1 MEPLTAK
8 EARRRRSTR
17 HPALCRDCQQ
27 ISTQPSERNASW
39 MSAHATPVANQ
50 MTLAPALGPIGGIR
64 PGLVSRTHR
73 PHRATI
79 HDRSRPINLVITSQP
94 VQQGEVHQI
103 PNAGLLPVAQAP
115 PARHPRTTAEL
126 LRQHLPRNATA
137 KDKENAGEARASDTR
152 GCPPLSTQ
160 APKHPSTQAPKH
172 LSTLG
177 FKT

>member
-79 HDRSRPINLVITSQP
+79 HDRSRPINWSLRANQSSRAKCIRSQM
-94 VQQGEVHQI
+94 
-103 PNAGLLPVAQAP
+103 
-115 PARHPRTTAEL
+115 PACCQSRRR
-126 LRQHLPRNATA
+126 RQHVIPEPQPSSCGNICHGMPLRRTKRMPVRHARPIL
-137 KDKENAGEARASDTR
+137 EAVH
-152 GCPPLSTQ
+152 PQ

-172 LSTLG
+172 
-177 FKT
+177 FRF